1 MPESEKKNSS
11 FVRRLFFLVLI
22 LFALI
27 GILSLASEW
36 IPEQRAQNR
45 IGVID
50 VTGIISGSQH
60 IVNQV
65 KKFRQDKRIRG
76 IVLRIDSPGGSVG
89 PSQEIYDE
97 VLKTRESGKT
107 IYASMGAM
115 AASGGYYIAS
125 AAEKIFANP
134 GTLTG
139 SIGVIMAFTNAK
151 GLMEK
156 IGLQPKIIKAGKYKD
171 IGSPA
176 RDMTKKERNL
186 LQSVVDDVHQQFIEA
201 IASGR
206 GISIEEVTTIADG
219 RIFTGRQANAL
230 NLVDELGGLQAT
242 IDQLSEKVGIIGS
255 PKIVN
260 EKPRLGF
267 LDWVLKATINQPFMN
282 QASIP
287 SLQYTWPLNGWQYC
301 FFNSIDNLLF
311 VGDDYMQS
319 LKTLESIENKELI

>member
-1 MPESEKKNSS
+1 MPESEQKNSS

-76 IVLRIDSPGGSVG
+76 IILRIDSPGGSVG

-97 VLKTRESGKT
+97 VLKTREGGKI

-176 RDMTKKERNL
+176 RAMTEKERNL

-219 RIFTGRQANAL
+219 RIFTGRQAHSL
-230 NLVDELGGLQAT
+230 NLVDELGGLQAS
-242 IDQLSEKVGIIGS
+242 IDQLADKVGIVGI
-255 PKIVN
+255 PKIVK
-260 EKPRLGF
+260 EKSRLGL
-267 LDWVLKATINQPFMN
+267 LDWILQATINQPFMN
-282 QASIP
+282 QSSIP
-287 SLQYTWPLNGWQYC
+287 SLQYTWHLNGWQ
-301 FFNSIDNLLF
+301 
-311 VGDDYMQS
+311 
-319 LKTLESIENKELI
+319 

>member
-50 VTGIISGSQH
+50 VIGIISGSQH

-219 RIFTGRQANAL
+219 RIFTGRQAHAL

-242 IDQLSEKVGIIGS
+242 IDQLSDKVGIIGS

-287 SLQYTWPLNGWQYC
+287 SLQYTWPLNGWQ
-301 FFNSIDNLLF
+301 
-311 VGDDYMQS
+311 
-319 LKTLESIENKELI
+319 

>member
-97 VLKTRESGKT
+97 VLKTREGGKT

-242 IDQLSEKVGIIGS
+242 IDQLSDKVGIIGE

-287 SLQYTWPLNGWQYC
+287 SLQYTWPLNGWQ
-301 FFNSIDNLLF
+301 
-311 VGDDYMQS
+311 
-319 LKTLESIENKELI
+319 

>member
-97 VLKTRESGKT
+97 VLKTREGGKI

-156 IGLQPKIIKAGKYKD
+156 IGLQPKIIKAGEYKD

-176 RDMTKKERNL
+176 RAMTEKERNL

-219 RIFTGRQANAL
+219 RIFTGRQAHSL

-242 IDQLSEKVGIIGS
+242 IDQLSDKVGIIGA
-255 PKIVN
+255 PKIVK
-260 EKPRLGF
+260 EKPRLGL
-267 LDWVLKATINQPFMN
+267 LDWILKATMN
-282 QASIP
+282 QSFMKQSSIP
-287 SLQYTWPLNGWQYC
+287 SLQYTWHLNGWQ
-301 FFNSIDNLLF
+301 
-311 VGDDYMQS
+311 
-319 LKTLESIENKELI
+319 

>member
-11 FVRRLFFLVLI
+11 FVRRLFFIVLI

-50 VTGIISGSQH
+50 VTGVISGSQH

-97 VLKTRESGKT
+97 VLKTREGGKI
-107 IYASMGAM
+107 IYASMGSM

-156 IGLQPKIIKAGKYKD
+156 IGLKPKIIKAGKYKD

-176 RDMTKKERNL
+176 RAMTEKERNL

-219 RIFTGRQANAL
+219 RIFTGRQAHSL

-242 IDQLSEKVGIIGS
+242 IDQLSDKVGIIGA
-255 PKIVN
+255 PKIVK
-260 EKPRLGF
+260 EKPRLGV
-267 LDWVLKATINQPFMN
+267 LDWIIKATINQPFMN

-287 SLQYTWPLNGWQYC
+287 SLQYTWPLNGWQ
-301 FFNSIDNLLF
+301 
-311 VGDDYMQS
+311 
-319 LKTLESIENKELI
+319 